1 MQSEKAAFFVEK
13 KVKKINTYKSVKIIR
28 ENYMEEDFNWNLASN
43 AQLKEE
49 CERLEK
55 LFEEKQEQMR
65 ETVSRIDEINKQLVK
80 LSQQFLERKKIL
92 DKREGKK

>member
-1 MQSEKAAFFVEK
+1 
-13 KVKKINTYKSVKIIR
+13 
-28 ENYMEEDFNWNLASN
+28 MEEDFNWNLASN

-49 CERLEK
+49 CGRLEK

-92 DKREGKK
+92 DKRQGKNESK